1 MLQLRFASASPYAR
15 KVMVIVHETGLSDEV
30 EIVPTNPH
38 QEESL
43 RSQNPLCKVP
53 TLVLEDGESLFDSP
67 VIVEYLLALASNT
80 DLLPLGGP
88 ARWSVLRLQALGD
101 GICDAAFGT
110 RMESMRTDAEQ
121 SQAYLARQ
129 EAAMMAAADW
139 LEGQARQLEPIT
151 LGSLAVACGL
161 GYIDFRLPHIEWR
174 TGRPRLAAWYA
185 AIETRPSLVATKP
198 TA

>member
-30 EIVPTNPH
+30 QIVPTNPH

-43 RSQNPLCKVP
+43 RTQNPLCKVP

-101 GICDAAFGT
+101 GICDAAFGS
-110 RMESMRTDAEQ
+110 RMETLRPEGEKSP
-121 SQAYLARQ
+121 AYIKRQ
-129 EAAMMAAADW
+129 EAAMMASADW

-151 LGSLAVACGL
+151 LGSLAIACGL
-161 GYIDFRLPHIEWR
+161 GYIDFRLPHIDWR

-185 AIETRPSLVATKP
+185 AVETRPSLVATRP
-198 TA
+198 S

>member
-1 MLQLRFASASPYAR
+1 MLQLRYSSASPYAR

-30 EIVPTNPH
+30 SIVPTNPH

-43 RSQNPLCKVP
+43 RAHNPLCKVP
-53 TLVLEDGESLFDSP
+53 TLVLEDGEALFDSP
-67 VIVEYLLALASNT
+67 VIAEYLLALASNT

-110 RMESMRTDAEQ
+110 RMETLRADGEKSP
-121 SQAYLARQ
+121 SFIARQ
-129 EAAMMAAADW
+129 EAAMMAAVDW
-139 LEGQARQLEPIT
+139 LEGQARLLEPIT
-151 LGSLAVACGL
+151 LGSLTVACGL
-161 GYIDFRLPHIEWR
+161 GYMDFRLPHIHWR

-198 TA
+198 H